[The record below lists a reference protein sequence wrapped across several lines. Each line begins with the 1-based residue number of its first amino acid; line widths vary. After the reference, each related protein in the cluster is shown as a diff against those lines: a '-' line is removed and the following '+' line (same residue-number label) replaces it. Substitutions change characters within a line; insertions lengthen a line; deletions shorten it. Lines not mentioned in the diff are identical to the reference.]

1 MHRRCNCTIM
11 AEGSIV
17 KLNAKAFIE
26 QVTSKMRNTHH
37 CSFNSFHQIG
47 IDHYLCN
54 LVSPFVFKTALS
66 VCFLVGNNSSIQS
79 SHQYLPMIRYVSQ
92 GTENCNIFFKNGLYF
107 FYKTAAGVTQFK
119 VLASKLNVIFNQ
131 CLHIG
136 FKLHTPIY

>member
-54 LVSPFVFKTALS
+54 LVLPFVFKTALS

-92 GTENCNIFFKNGLYF
+92 GTENCNIF
-107 FYKTAAGVTQFK
+107 
-119 VLASKLNVIFNQ
+119 SKMVFIFS
-131 CLHIG
+131 I
-136 FKLHTPIY
+136 KLQLGSHSSRFSLPN